1 MTIDSKYRT
10 GTKAAP
16 SRPAGRARYGD
27 DLYGWVGEQISLLK
41 AGRLSEIDIDNI
53 AEELSDVGNEQYDKL
68 ESAIRV
74 VLLHLLKWDHQP
86 SHRSKSWVLSVREHR
101 RRIERVLR
109 KNPSLNPSIDEAMG
123 EAYEDALDDAMRE
136 TDLPSTAFPITCA
149 YDWETILKRTIE
161 FDDLRSPEG

>member
-1 MTIDSKYRT
+1 MTT
-10 GTKAAP
+10 TTKARGGAEITAQP
-16 SRPAGRARYGD
+16 PRRYGN
-27 DLYGWVGEQISLLK
+27 DLYGWVEDQIALLK
-41 AGRLSEIDIDNI
+41 AGRLSEIDANNI

-109 KNPSLNPSIDEAMG
+109 KNPSLNPSIEEATLEG
-123 EAYEDALDDAMRE
+123 YADAQDDAIRE
-136 TDLPSTAFPITCA
+136 TGLPETVFPDLCP
-149 YDWETILKRTIE
+149 YDWDTIMNRVVALGDISSPRKR
-161 FDDLRSPEG
+161 